1 MNSVYLFILE
11 VLQNASFDW
20 TKLLYGVQVNTFDLK
35 ESWIMGDT
43 INWTVI
49 PSEYPA
55 CQAFDLKNH
64 INLVNNTPEI
74 VIFSFMKIKNFGI
87 SLKIVDQRKGLNRV
101 LRSHSADFDG
111 STMEMEDLSETMI
124 KRYFITFSIT
134 KHLETDTGISCQK
147 YPSQYF
153 SSYQECDEKYV
164 YNEMR
169 NKYSI
174 MPFWATNQLSEVTG
188 LK

>member
-1 MNSVYLFILE
+1 M
-11 VLQNASFDW
+11 
-20 TKLLYGVQVNTFDLK
+20 KK
-35 ESWIMGDT
+35 SWILGDT
-43 INWTVI
+43 INWTSI

-74 VIFSFMKIKNFGI
+74 LIFSFKKIENFGI

-111 STMEMEDLSETMI
+111 VAMEMEDLSETVI
-124 KRYFITFSIT
+124 KRYFITSSIT
-134 KHLETDTGISCQK
+134 NHLETDSGISCQR

-153 SSYQECDEKYV
+153 SSYLECDKKYV
-164 YNEMR
+164 YNEMKK
-169 NKYSI
+169 KYRI
-174 MPFWATNQLSEVTG
+174 MPFWATDELSEVTE
-188 LK
+188 LR